1 MPSKIK
7 PEFIPLYPVYD
18 SLDDAWEF
26 ISSQLPITDK
36 NDLKGLLMS
45 YHNTL
50 VTELENT
57 NERNS

>member
-18 SLDDAWEF
+18 SLDDVWEF